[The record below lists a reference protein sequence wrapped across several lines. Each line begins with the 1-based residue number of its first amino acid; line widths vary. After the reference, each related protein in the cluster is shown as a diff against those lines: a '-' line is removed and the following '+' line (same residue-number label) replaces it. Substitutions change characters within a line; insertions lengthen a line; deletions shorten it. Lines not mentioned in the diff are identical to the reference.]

1 MKRRKG
7 GRVEGRK
14 EGGRMEA
21 RGLTKGLSSL
31 AGGDGW
37 PCFGRL
43 PFGRVNSDPG
53 QERKRKS
60 SERKVREQTG
70 RLEKVTGRSEGPK
83 YSSERTRG
91 EPGGADPSEA

>member
-1 MKRRKG
+1 ME
-7 GRVEGRK
+7 GRVEG
-14 EGGRMEA
+14 EEEA

-60 SERKVREQTG
+60 SERKVKEQTG
-70 RLEKVTGRSEGPK
+70 RSKRSQGGRK
-83 YSSERTRG
+83 DQNTASERTRRFRF
-91 EPGGADPSEA
+91 ETWLMT

>member
-1 MKRRKG
+1 M
-7 GRVEGRK
+7 EGRK
-14 EGGRMEA
+14 ERRRVDA

-60 SERKVREQTG
+60 SERKVKEQTG
-70 RLEKVTGRSEGPK
+70 RLKRSQGGQK
-83 YSSERTRG
+83 DQNTAVR
-91 EPGGADPSEA
+91 EPGGTDPTRDDDFT